1 MMMLKFATQITYFHL
16 FPPFQARVSNDQI
29 LGLHD
34 YANPTL
40 AEWQPPALH
49 NSKKLEEIPQQLP
62 AVHRLFSP
70 MKYVCKARVGSY

>member
-1 MMMLKFATQITYFHL
+1 MIKF
-16 FPPFQARVSNDQI
+16 V
-29 LGLHD
+29 GLHD

-62 AVHRLFSP
+62 AVHLPFHP
-70 MKYVCKARVGSY
+70 NEVCMQSKGGLLLITV